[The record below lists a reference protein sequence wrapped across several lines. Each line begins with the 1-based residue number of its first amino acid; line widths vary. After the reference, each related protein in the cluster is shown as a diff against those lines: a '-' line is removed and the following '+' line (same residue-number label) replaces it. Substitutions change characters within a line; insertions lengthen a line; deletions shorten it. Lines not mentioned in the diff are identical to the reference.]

1 MFKKLF
7 LQKTTLPILKGILIE
22 ASEQSIKMTGND
34 LNIGIESQINAEVME
49 PGSIV
54 ISSRLFG
61 DIIRKLPN
69 EDITI
74 ETDAQDNVL
83 ITCAHSNFNL
93 VGQPALEF
101 PELPDV
107 EDNIRFNMSQNLF
120 RNMIRQTIFAASQDE
135 TRPILT
141 GSLIEIDQGMI
152 SMVAIDGYRLALRKA
167 FVQTEH
173 TGKAVVPSKTLSEL
187 GKIISGN
194 EEDQD
199 VKISITDKHILFEL
213 ENIKIVSRL
222 LEGEFIKIRTNHST
236 RI

>member
-1 MFKKLF
+1 M
-7 LQKTTLPILKGILIE
+7 
-22 ASEQSIKMTGND
+22 
-34 LNIGIESQINAEVME
+34 
-49 PGSIV
+49 
-54 ISSRLFG
+54 
-61 DIIRKLPN
+61 
-69 EDITI
+69 
-74 ETDAQDNVL
+74 
-83 ITCAHSNFNL
+83 
-93 VGQPALEF
+93 
-101 PELPDV
+101 
-107 EDNIRFNMSQNLF
+107 
-120 RNMIRQTIFAASQDE
+120 
-135 TRPILT
+135 
-141 GSLIEIDQGMI
+141 
-152 SMVAIDGYRLALRKA
+152 AIDLQLRKA